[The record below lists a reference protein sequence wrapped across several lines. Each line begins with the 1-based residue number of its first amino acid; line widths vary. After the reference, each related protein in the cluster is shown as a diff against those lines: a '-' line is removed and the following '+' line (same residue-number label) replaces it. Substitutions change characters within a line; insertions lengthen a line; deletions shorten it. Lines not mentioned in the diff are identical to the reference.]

1 MHMDMHEDII
11 CISIRAR
18 GIHVTADNAPAQREV
33 GEGHLPREVQKRGP
47 HGRRNGLVVV
57 VAIGRC
63 EQRVVL
69 LQQVHDLHV

>member
-1 MHMDMHEDII
+1 MHMDMHEAVI
-11 CISIRAR
+11 CMSIKAR
-18 GIHVTADNAPAQREV
+18 GVHVTADNAPAQREV
-33 GEGHLPREVQKRGP
+33 GQGHLPREVQKRGP

-57 VAIGRC
+57 VAIGRR